1 MSPAAVHTASDAQP
15 KRKHDLNFGTFST
28 LASIPEFEDKMR
40 EREYVKERLAAGL
53 RIFGKFG
60 FDHHI
65 VSILLV
71 HTRWPVSHCVAQAGH
86 LSVRDPVDPST
97 YWVNP
102 IGKAFRR
109 APPRCLFY
117 TTKTSSFRSDDNV

>member
-1 MSPAAVHTASDAQP
+1 MPPAAVPDTAFDDA
-15 KRKHDLNFGTFST
+15 KRKQGPNPGTLST
-28 LASIPEFEDKMR
+28 LPNIPEFEDKMK
-40 EREYVKERLAAGL
+40 EREHVKERLAAGL

-65 VSILLV
+65 VSIV
-71 HTRWPVSHCVAQAGH
+71 PMHTRWPVSHCVVQAGH

-109 APPRCLFY
+109 ASSHRLFY
-117 TTKTSSFRSDDNV
+117 VRVTEDELFLQ